1 LARNLTI
8 LEIVFL
14 LDAMDDITSYHVHWG
29 VLSKMS
35 GLETLRVL
43 FMYGSRFDGRWNSN
57 AAEGG
62 CSEVDGLFVRLLEVV
77 SDTVKILVD
86 TDRGKVK
93 SLRPPG
99 PAMMEN
105 LYRRY
110 KMLQGNGVSTK
121 HDEEWERLERK
132 ELWEEGD

>member
-1 LARNLTI
+1 
-8 LEIVFL
+8 
-14 LDAMDDITSYHVHWG
+14 
-29 VLSKMS
+29 
-35 GLETLRVL
+35 
-43 FMYGSRFDGRWNSN
+43 MYGSRFDGRWNSN
-57 AAEGG
+57 AAEGD
-62 CSEVDGLFVRLLEVV
+62 CSEVVTRLFVRLLEAVP
-77 SDTVKILVD
+77 DTVKILVD
-86 TDRGKVK
+86 TDRGEVK
-93 SLRPPG
+93 SLRPLG